1 MKANK
6 IKSSRARSLFVMAAM
21 LIGIYI
27 AIAWLQKNFAFPN
40 YDYTRTNGL
49 SLAWIS
55 SPEFQSY
62 IWKVLLLVPAV
73 ILCSVALTRMGFHFA
88 LPEHINDKIIICS
101 ILVVA
106 LIILIFSTQFLFH
119 ETEVTDDE
127 NTYDFQAQTILAGRI
142 INPPPPVI
150 NSFHNVFIINNGS
163 SWVGKYTLGHVLVIA
178 FGMLLGNRYIG
189 IIGISI
195 LTLFLIYCIVKEL
208 YGDKK
213 LALLTLCL
221 AAVSPFFY
229 LMSSSRLSHTT
240 TAFFLALFMYLF
252 LRVRRIENIGLK
264 LLLSAA
270 AGLSVGYALNTRTLT
285 AIGFALPFVVVVV
298 RDALKYPKKNLVSYY
313 MMGIGFLV
321 MVALMF
327 WYNIRVTGNPMQFPF
342 HYYNSLEEIGFG
354 TYGHTPLL
362 GIKNLVVNLFRLNVS
377 LFGFPL
383 SLLFA
388 FFLLFTQKDNRDN
401 FLFSIFG
408 SFILFYFFYYSPG
421 VSDLGPVYY
430 YEMIIP
436 LLILSARGIF
446 ATIEFLSKYS
456 AEGKTVVSLFLFLS
470 FLGAWGTYIPE
481 KITHIAR
488 LTNQIREPY
497 EFVEA
502 SNIHHAIVIIRQLPN
517 KGWVF
522 SYRNP
527 SPKFTDDV
535 VFCGYTDSSSNRAV
549 VNYFSNRTPYILQ
562 YDKNNTFYEILQ
574 LDRNTLQFLSIQKE

>member
-1 MKANK
+1 MKANR
-6 IKSSRARSLFVMAAM
+6 IKFSGAGSLFITAA
-21 LIGIYI
+21 LFIGIYI
-27 AIAWLQKNFAFPN
+27 AIAWWQANFAFPN
-40 YDYTRTNGL
+40 YDYARTNGF

-55 SPEFQSY
+55 GPEFQSY

-73 ILCSVALTRMGFHFA
+73 VLCSVALTRMGFHFA
-88 LPEHINDKIIICS
+88 LPEHINDKIIIGS
-101 ILVVA
+101 ILTVA
-106 LIILIFSTQFLFH
+106 AIILIFSTQFLFH

-142 INPPPPVI
+142 VNPPPPVI
-150 NSFHNVFIINNGS
+150 NNFHNVFIINNGS
-163 SWVGKYTLGHVLVIA
+163 CWVGKYTLGHVLVVA

-189 IIGISI
+189 TIGISV

-252 LRVRRIENIGLK
+252 LHVRRIENIGMK
-264 LLLSAA
+264 MLSSVAI
-270 AGLSVGYALNTRTLT
+270 GLSVGYALNTRTLT

-298 RDALKYPKKNLVSYY
+298 RDALKYPKKVLLSYY
-313 MMGIGFLV
+313 MMGIGFLA
-321 MVALMF
+321 MVALML
-327 WYNIRVTGNPMQFPF
+327 WYNISVTGNPMQFPF
-342 HYYNSLEEIGFG
+342 HYYNPVEEIGFG

-362 GIKNLVVNLFRLNVS
+362 GIKNLAVNLFRLNVS

-383 SLLFA
+383 SLLFV
-388 FFLLFTQKDNRDN
+388 FFLFFTQKDNRDN

-408 SFILFYFFYYSPG
+408 SFTLFYFFYYSPG
-421 VSDLGPVYY
+421 VFDLGPVYY

-446 ATIEFLSKYS
+446 AVIEFLSKYS
-456 AEGKTVVSLFLFLS
+456 AEGKTVVSAFLLLS
-470 FLGAWGTYIPE
+470 CLGAWGTYVPE
-481 KITHIAR
+481 KITHVGR
-488 LTNQIREPY
+488 LTKQIREPY
-497 EFVEA
+497 ELVEA
-502 SNIHHAIVIIRQLPN
+502 SNIHHAIVMIERLPY

-522 SYRNP
+522 SYRSP
-527 SPKFTDDV
+527 SPLFTDDIIY
-535 VFCGYTDSSSNRAV
+535 CLYADKSSNSAMAK
-549 VNYFSNRTPYILQ
+549 YFRDRNFYLLHYIT
-562 YDKNNTFYEILQ
+562 DKGNFQLLQ
-574 LDRNTLQFLSIQKE
+574 LSRDTL